1 MKIYIFIVVLFI
13 SFLSYGIINKK
24 ENNPKSK
31 RVECQ
36 EKVTTFEKIF
46 DNNLKSQ
53 KELLLTNN
61 YEIISNIEYSKAMKS
76 NLKNSYSTKN
86 SDIILEKILKNH
98 KTHNMSSE
106 KKLQISYTIYEND
119 KNDSGKKN
127 KDAFLYAGYLL
138 FEFKFKN
145 DLLYKIQID
154 YMNIDA
160 SDIEE
165 RMMCAVDSFLS
176 I

>member
-46 DNNLKSQ
+46 NNNLKSQ

-106 KKLQISYTIYEND
+106 KKLQI
-119 KNDSGKKN
+119 
-127 KDAFLYAGYLL
+127 
-138 FEFKFKN
+138 
-145 DLLYKIQID
+145 
-154 YMNIDA
+154 
-160 SDIEE
+160 
-165 RMMCAVDSFLS
+165 
-176 I
+176 